1 MTDEEIAIAET
12 AASLSRHFGSALPLP
27 DGGIITTTE
36 GYAEFDSRGAF
47 ESALVAEAAKGIDA
61 ANSEGD
67 SDPTP
72 TQKRRLSSYAAKVE
86 RRRREALREAEAERR
101 EREKRA
107 AFISR
112 ARDEARARVQ
122 ELREMSETASAIDRA
137 AAASRKAL
145 DPDAAHHR
153 RPIVVIGLRNWG
165 G

>member
-12 AASLSRHFGSALPLP
+12 AASLSRHFGSALPLA
-27 DGGIITTTE
+27 DGGIIATSE
-36 GYAEFDSRGAF
+36 GLAEFDSRGAF

-61 ANSEGD
+61 ANSEGG

-72 TQKRRLSSYAAKVE
+72 MQKRRLSSYAAKVE
-86 RRRREALREAEAERR
+86 RRRREALREAEDEKR

-112 ARDEARARVQ
+112 ARDEARARVR
-122 ELREMSETASAIDRA
+122 ELREMSETTSVVDRA
-137 AAASRKAL
+137 AAASRKAI
-145 DPDAAHHR
+145 DPEAAHHR
-153 RPIVVIGLRNWG
+153 RPIIVLGLRNWG